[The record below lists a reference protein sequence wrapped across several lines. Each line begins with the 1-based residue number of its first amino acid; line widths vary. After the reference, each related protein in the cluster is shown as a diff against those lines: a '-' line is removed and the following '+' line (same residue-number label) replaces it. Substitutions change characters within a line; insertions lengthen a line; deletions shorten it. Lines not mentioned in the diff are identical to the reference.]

1 MDRHREFTLG
11 DWQVTPLRGVL
22 HRGAETRRLTPK
34 SMDVLMC
41 LVRHKGDVVERETLL
56 EEVWRGRAQSDEPL
70 NKCIAEIR
78 RQLGDDPGSPA
89 YVETIP
95 KRGYRLIAKVRS
107 LGKNAKSASAGRP
120 PQERW
125 LRFGAGALLVAGAIF
140 LAARFGN
147 DTVPP
152 AAEAIPIAV
161 MPFQVLDSGDGR
173 QYFADGIH
181 EELIGALSRSRSL
194 SVRSRRSALDYR
206 DSKLSIPE
214 IGDALGVDVI
224 VEGSVRHA
232 GDMVRVTAQLVDAK
246 TDLQLWSGNFEET
259 LTVADIF
266 GMQNRI
272 AEEISAALE
281 VTLTAPGDRKTEAV
295 PTASLEAYD
304 HFMLAKYHY
313 RRGLPGD
320 SELSVRN
327 LEAAV
332 RLDAEFA
339 DAWDWLAYA
348 YNDAA
353 TVAGHM
359 TPHEAYPK
367 ARVAAL
373 RALELRPDLAT
384 AMSILGYIRAV
395 YDWDWVGAERDLRRA
410 VELSP
415 GDTGTVWSLA
425 HVLAMIGRHDEA
437 IGLTKELVT
446 RNPGIGRRHR
456 EVANRLIDAGRYDE
470 ALQRLAQAAERGAEQ
485 AQIFEMTGVA
495 LYGKGDIEAAIEQF
509 EKAVDA
515 KQRATA
521 TTARLAHAY
530 GRTGRL
536 DEARALLDE
545 LLDRAASERV
555 SHVTLATAYAGMGE
569 QDTALDH
576 LELAAQHRDRAI
588 LIVPMDPLFSELT
601 GNVRFEA
608 LVASF
613 AIPGRSQ

>member
-22 HRGAETRRLTPK
+22 HRGTESRRLTPK

-56 EEVWRGRAQSDEPL
+56 EEVWHGRAQTDEPL

-78 RQLGDDPGSPA
+78 RQLGDDRGAPE

-95 KRGYRLIAKVRS
+95 KRGYRLVAKVRP
-107 LGKNAKSASAGRP
+107 LGKSAKSATADRP
-120 PQERW
+120 AQERW
-125 LRFGAGALLVAGAIF
+125 LRVGAALLLIAGAIF
-140 LAARFGN
+140 FAARFSTT
-147 DTVPP
+147 TVPP
-152 AAEAIPIAV
+152 SGEAIPIAV
-161 MPFQVLDSGDGR
+161 MPFEVRDSGEGR

-194 SVRSRRSALDYR
+194 TVRSRRSTLDYR
-206 DSKLSIPE
+206 GTGLSIPE
-214 IGDALGVDVI
+214 IGTALGVDVI

-232 GDMVRVTAQLVDAK
+232 GDRVRVTAQLVDAK
-246 TDLQLWSGNFEET
+246 TDLQLWSGNFEES

-295 PTASLEAYD
+295 PTANLEAYD
-304 HFMLAKYHY
+304 HFMLGKYHY

-320 SELSVRN
+320 SELSVKN
-327 LEAAV
+327 FEAAV
-332 RLDAEFA
+332 RLDPKFA

-353 TVAGHM
+353 TTAGHM

-373 RALELRPDLAT
+373 RALEIRPDLAT

-437 IGLTKELVT
+437 IELTKELVT

-485 AQIFEMTGVA
+485 SQIYDTTGVA
-495 LYGKGDIEAAIEQF
+495 LIGKGDIEGAIEQF

-515 KQRATA
+515 KQRATP
-521 TTARLAHAY
+521 TIARLAYAY
-530 GRTGRL
+530 GRGGRI

-545 LLDRAASERV
+545 LLERSEKERV
-555 SHVTLATAYAGMGE
+555 SHVTLATAYAGLGE
-569 QDTALDH
+569 QDLALDH
-576 LELAAQHRDRAI
+576 LERAAESRDRAV
-588 LIVPMDPLFSELT
+588 LIVPMDPLFSDLA
-601 GNVRFEA
+601 GNERFAA
-608 LVASF
+608 LVATF
-613 AIPGRSQ
+613 AIPERDQ